1 MNFSHQMDYVSSTQ
15 TRHPQFFRMM
25 GVLELMMTV
34 AEVVMWMVVTM
45 MLVAMIEMS
54 VVITK

>member
-1 MNFSHQMDYVSSTQ
+1 MDYVSSTP

-34 AEVVMWMVVTM
+34 AVVVMWMVVPM
-45 MLVAMIEMS
+45 MLVAMIKMS

>member
-1 MNFSHQMDYVSSTQ
+1 MDYVSSTQ